1 MKELSNSP
9 ASTRALK
16 PETLG
21 RADGIIAQYP
31 QKRSATMPLLHLI
44 QEDRGHITQEDMK
57 WVAEKVEVTPM
68 QVLEVVT
75 FYPMFRQNPI
85 GRRHV
90 RVCRTLSCALRGSY
104 SLMESL
110 EKSLNCPRGETSPDG
125 DFTLEFVECI
135 ADCGCGPVV
144 HVDHA
149 MHENVK
155 PEDAAQFATQLKA
168 TLKDSSYGQNPP
180 VPGTPEWNG

>member
-1 MKELSNSP
+1 MPEPTCSAP
-9 ASTRALK
+9 ARALK
-16 PETLG
+16 PETL
-21 RADGIIAQYP
+21 AQAPAIIAQYP
-31 QKRSATMPLLHLI
+31 QMRSATMPLLHLV
-44 QEDRGHITQEDMK
+44 QEDRGFIAPADME
-57 WVAEKVEVTPM
+57 WVADLVGVTPI

-75 FYPMFRQNPI
+75 FYPMYRQSPI

-104 SLMESL
+104 SLMEEL
-110 EKSLNCPRGETSPDG
+110 ERHLQCPRGETSADG
-125 DFTLEFVECI
+125 DFTLAFVECI

-144 HVDHA
+144 HVDGA

-155 PEDAAQFATQLKA
+155 PEDAAAFTAKLKA
-168 TLKDSSYGQNPP
+168 SLSDPSYGQKTP

>member
-1 MKELSNSP
+1 MHETSP
-9 ASTRALK
+9 SAPARALK
-16 PETLG
+16 PETLAKAPAIVG
-21 RADGIIAQYP
+21 QYP
-31 QKRSATMPLLHLI
+31 QKRSATMPLLHLV
-44 QEDRGHITQEDMK
+44 QEDRGYITQEDMT
-57 WVAEKVEVTPM
+57 WVAEQVGVTPM

-75 FYPMFRQNPI
+75 FYPMYRQSPI

-104 SLMESL
+104 ALMSEL
-110 EKSLNCPRGETSPDG
+110 EKSLNCARGETSPDG
-125 DFTLEFVECI
+125 NFTLEFVECI

-144 HVDHA
+144 HVDGA

-155 PEDAAQFATQLKA
+155 PEDAAAFTQKLKA
-168 TLKDSSYGQNPP
+168 TLSDPTYGQKPP